1 MQSVAKKKH
10 RHVKLETELLLGCGA
25 VLVGATIALGA
36 AWELLLLVLKLAV
49 RK

>member
-1 MQSVAKKKH
+1 MT
-10 RHVKLETELLLGCGA
+10 LESEILLGCGA

-36 AWELLLLVLKLAV
+36 AWELLLLVVKLVA